1 MPKGKRIGV
10 CGTLISDFDK
20 IMMGSESES
29 KQNIT
34 SKLLAELPERVIE
47 ELIINKYQAV
57 TIENALRLAMNVLES
72 RNKETETAMDRE
84 LLRADKYIKE
94 VLAKS
99 KF

>member
-1 MPKGKRIGV
+1 MPKGKKIGV

-29 KQNIT
+29 KQHIT
-34 SKLLAELPERVIE
+34 SKLLAELPERVME
-47 ELIINKYQAV
+47 ELIINKYQAK
-57 TIENALRLAMNVLES
+57 TIENALRLAINAMES
-72 RNKETETAMDRE
+72 KKAETAMDRE
-84 LLRADKYIKE
+84 LIRADKYIKE